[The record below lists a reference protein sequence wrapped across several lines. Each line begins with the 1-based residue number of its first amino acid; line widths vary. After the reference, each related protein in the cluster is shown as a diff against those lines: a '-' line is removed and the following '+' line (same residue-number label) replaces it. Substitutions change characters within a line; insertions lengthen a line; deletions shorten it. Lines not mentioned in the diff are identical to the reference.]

1 MPTHSSSL
9 PRRKVLHFNALLLL
23 PLLLLVCLPW
33 QPFMTQALQSGW
45 LWWPYALT
53 RMVDLPGLVFTIAA
67 LLLLTRQLI
76 LFTQL

>member
-1 MPTHSSSL
+1 MP
-9 PRRKVLHFNALLLL
+9 PAP

-53 RMVDLPGLVFTIAA
+53 RMVDLLGLVSPLPPCCCSQDTS
-67 LLLLTRQLI
+67 
-76 LFTQL
+76 